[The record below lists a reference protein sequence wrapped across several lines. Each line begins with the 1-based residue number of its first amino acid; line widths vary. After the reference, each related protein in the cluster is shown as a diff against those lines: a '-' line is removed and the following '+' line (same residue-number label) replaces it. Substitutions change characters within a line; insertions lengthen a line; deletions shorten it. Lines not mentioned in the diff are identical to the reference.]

1 MKSIKTLIITAI
13 IGASL
18 AGCSK
23 KTDVKP
29 PVATISTW
37 NTDANK
43 YSTTNCTVSVSTN
56 SLIAKDYTTGASIT
70 LTFFAIP
77 TAQGDYTVTAPGM
90 LAAGKVTVSVT
101 PTKEISIDNGG
112 TVFVFIKDGKLQ
124 VNFTSVQLGYLST
137 LNLGGTNTYTTTNHV
152 SGFLFQN

>member
-43 YSTTNCTVSVSTN
+43 YSTTNCTLSTSTN
-56 SLIAKDYTTGASIT
+56 SLVANDYATGASIT
-70 LTFFAIP
+70 LTFSTIP

-90 LAAGKVTVSVT
+90 VTAGKVSIYVT
-101 PTKEISIDNGG
+101 PTKEISIENGG

-124 VNFTSVQLGYLST
+124 VNFTSVQLGYIST
-137 LNLGGTNTYTTTNHV
+137 LALGGTNIYTTTNHV